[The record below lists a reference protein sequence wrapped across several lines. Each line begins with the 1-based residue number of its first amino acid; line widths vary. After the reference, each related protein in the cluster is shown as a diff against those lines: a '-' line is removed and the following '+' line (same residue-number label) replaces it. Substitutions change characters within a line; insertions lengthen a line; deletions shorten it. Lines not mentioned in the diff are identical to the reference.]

1 MDHNSLRW
9 TLAVICGAMA
19 IAANLPWVGMVDGL
33 SRFMQ
38 HARSRAMTR
47 SRAMSG
53 RGATSKR
60 AGAPTTRAHVP
71 LAGKVR
77 PK

>member
-19 IAANLPWVGMVDGL
+19 IAANIPWVRIVDRL

-38 HARSRAMTR
+38 HARSRAMT
-47 SRAMSG
+47 G
-53 RGATSKR
+53 RGAISKR
-60 AGAPTTRAHVP
+60 VGAPTTRAHAL
-71 LAGKVR
+71 LASKVR